1 MNPHLPIIGLG
12 SRNQTGF
19 SFNFTGGVLD
29 PRITFTRSSVGS
41 YFNSSGVLQSAAINT
56 PRFSYDP
63 STLVSRGLLI
73 EAAATNS
80 LSWNESFDNAAWT
93 KVNATIGADATIA
106 PSGSATADKFIKSAT
121 TSHAYVDSSYTGT
134 GNISW
139 SAFLKAGE
147 FGYAKIHAENSA
159 FSGLREATIN
169 LSTGAI
175 VTNSG
180 AGTGVALNSVT
191 VTPINNGWYRVTL
204 SVNVTSGTGLSV
216 RIYACTSAGANNI
229 LGDGVSGFYM
239 SGGQVE
245 SGAASTSPI
254 LTTSGPATRS
264 ADNASFTIPTG
275 IGHLTYTFDDDTTQV
290 VAVSP
295 GAYSIPT
302 NLNRAYIKSILGAA

>member
-1 MNPHLPIIGLG
+1 MISTWTPQQSNSGL
-12 SRNQTGF
+12 
-19 SFNFTGGVLD
+19 SFDFTGGALD
-29 PRITFTRSSVGS
+29 PRITFSRGSVGS
-41 YFNSSGVLQSAAINT
+41 YFGSDGLLKSASVDT
-56 PRFSYDP
+56 PRFAYNP
-63 STLVSRGLLI
+63 STLAARGLLI
-73 EAAATNS
+73 EPAATNA
-80 LSWNESFDNAAWT
+80 LSWSEAFDNAAWT